1 MSIFSNL
8 FAQATAVINGDNNLN
23 SVNLEAEGKFV
34 KVKFSISDVRK
45 IELTD
50 DTELTVSEVIKSAA
64 TLGNINLTGDYTV
77 LENGKPVE
85 LDKPYINRATYS
97 LTFNAGEAG

>member
-45 IELTD
+45 IELD
-50 DTELTVSEVIKSAA
+50 DAELTVSEVIKSAA
-64 TLGNINLTGDYTV
+64 TLGSIDLSSDYTV
-77 LENGKPVE
+77 LENGKPVDG
-85 LDKPYINRATYS
+85 DKPYTNGATYS